1 LVFLPVLVF
10 KEGPGGECWDRD
22 LVVVCLFYPDI
33 FFVSCGLHCL
43 VSIWNSMLLLTVHSF
58 YSYSQDYVVPQGWID
73 SLFVHYGMEG
83 FPSSLGILS
92 FKY

>member
-1 LVFLPVLVF
+1 MGSVGIEIWSSFVYLS
-10 KEGPGGECWDRD
+10 RY
-22 LVVVCLFYPDI
+22 LFS
-33 FFVSCGLHCL
+33 FCGLSCL

-58 YSYSQDYVVPQGWID
+58 YSYSRDYVVPQGWID
-73 SLFVHYGMEG
+73 SLFVHFGMGG